1 MEMCYNFM
9 EVYIAYDF
17 KECRMPAF
25 QKVVNIHVECAV
37 ASSRQSDVS
46 KFICMDGW
54 MMDISLLEYI

>member
-1 MEMCYNFM
+1 M